1 MDTDAMYIMIA
12 EMTSHQKM
20 YMVYRTSMYMYFYI
34 AKWIG
39 AKTGVTKDIRVEQSR
54 HTFIMR

>member
-20 YMVYRTSMYMYFYI
+20 YMVYRTSMYMYFYMDRRED
-34 AKWIG
+34 G
-39 AKTGVTKDIRVEQSR
+39 RN
-54 HTFIMR
+54 